1 MTYNQLLLVVNM
13 ENQEGISN
21 QPNPVKEEAASL
33 TGSGLIKS
41 FTTNKCSLLIVWGW
55 LGFLNYLIFGYLP
68 GVLLLGYQEIQ
79 LVHFSRIA
87 LLITGII
94 FTLYYLFGKRKE
106 KLSYT
111 GITIRFVWAGLILML
126 MFINLIQ
133 FNVVGDID
141 FELQH
146 PIFMIFIGFAI
157 LVTGRV
163 MRFQLLTAGGIAFS
177 LLGLFASYMPL
188 QEQLLMEAIG
198 WMLAFIIPGHL
209 FYAGKIAQ
217 A

>member
-1 MTYNQLLLVVNM
+1 MVNIYLLQVVNM
-13 ENQEGISN
+13 DNQDGMSN
-21 QPNPVKEEAASL
+21 QPTPVDEEAVRL
-33 TGSGLIKS
+33 TGSGFIKS
-41 FTTNKCSLLIVWGW
+41 FSTNKSSLLIVWGW

-79 LVHFSRIA
+79 LVRFSRVA

-94 FTLYYLFGKRKE
+94 FTLYFLFGKRKE

-111 GITIRFVWAGLILML
+111 GITIRFVWGGLILML
-126 MFINLIQ
+126 MFVNLIQ

-141 FELQH
+141 YELQH
-146 PIFMIFIGFAI
+146 PIFMIFIAFAI

-163 MRFQLLTAGGIAFS
+163 MRYQLLTAGGIAFA
-177 LLGLFASYMPL
+177 LLGLAASYMPL

-209 FYAGKIAQ
+209 LYAGKVAQ

>member
-1 MTYNQLLLVVNM
+1 MK
-13 ENQEGISN
+13 NQEGISN
-21 QPNPVKEEAASL
+21 QPTPVDEEAVSL
-33 TGSGLIKS
+33 SGSGFIKS
-41 FTTNKCSLLIVWGW
+41 FFTNKSSLLIVWGW
-55 LGFLNYLIFGYLP
+55 LGFLNHLIFGYLP

-106 KLSYT
+106 RLSYT
-111 GITIRFVWAGLILML
+111 GITIRFVWGGLILML
-126 MFINLIQ
+126 MFVNLIQ

-141 FELQH
+141 YELQH
-146 PIFMIFIGFAI
+146 PIFMVFIAFAI

-163 MRFQLLTAGGIAFS
+163 MRYQLLTAGGIAFA
-177 LLGLFASYMPL
+177 LLGLAASYMPL
-188 QEQLLMEAIG
+188 QDQLLMEAIG

-209 FYAGKIAQ
+209 LYAGKVAQ

>member
-1 MTYNQLLLVVNM
+1 M
-13 ENQEGISN
+13 ENNDSISN
-21 QPNPVKEEAASL
+21 QPTPVDEKVNGL
-33 TGSGLIKS
+33 SGPGFMKS
-41 FTTNKCSLLIVWGW
+41 FSVNKSSLLIVWGW

-79 LVHFSRIA
+79 LVHFSRVA
-87 LLITGII
+87 LLIIGII

-111 GITIRFVWAGLILML
+111 GITIRFVWGGLILML
-126 MFINLIQ
+126 MLVNLIQ
-133 FNVVGDID
+133 FNIVGEID
-141 FELQH
+141 YELQH
-146 PIFMIFIGFAI
+146 PIFMIFIAFAI

-163 MRFQLLTAGGIAFS
+163 MRYQLLTAGGIAFA
-177 LLGLFASYMPL
+177 LLGLAASYMPL
-188 QEQLLMEAIG
+188 QEQLLMEAFG

-209 FYAGKIAQ
+209 LYSGKVAQ